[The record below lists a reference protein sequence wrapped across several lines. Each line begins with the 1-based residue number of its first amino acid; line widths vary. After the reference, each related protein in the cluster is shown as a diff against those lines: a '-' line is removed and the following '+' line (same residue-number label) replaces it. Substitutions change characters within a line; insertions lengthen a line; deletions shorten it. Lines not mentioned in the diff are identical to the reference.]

1 VAKAVKFALAVIA
14 IAAVVFFWVGSDL
27 ERYVNRVDPVALP
40 GVSAEARRIHDTSL
54 VVDLHADSLLFGRNL
69 LVRSDVGHVD
79 LPRLQEGGVGLQV
92 FTAPTRTPFGLD
104 IHETSAHGIDFLTLG
119 AFAQRSPLATLGP
132 RDRALH
138 MAASL
143 ASMVERSRGQLRWVR
158 SQTELDALIAAR
170 RRDPQVVGA
179 IFGLEGAH
187 ALEGDLA
194 NFDRLYDAGVRL
206 IGLTHFFDN
215 EYAGSAHGVAKG
227 GLTEKGRELVALMER
242 RGVAVD
248 LAHLSPAAVD
258 EVLAMATKPTLV
270 SHGGVRATCDNP
282 RNLSDEQVRGIA
294 AGGGVIGIGYFDLA
308 VCGTEP
314 REVVAAMRHVIA
326 LVGDDFVALGSDYD
340 GATKVS
346 FDTSQLRSLTQQML
360 DDGIAEA
367 SIRKI
372 LGANAL
378 RVLRSTLPP
387 R

>member
-1 VAKAVKFALAVIA
+1 MANAVKFALAVVAFAA
-14 IAAVVFFWVGSDL
+14 IVFFWIGSDL

-40 GVSAEARRIHDTSL
+40 GVSAEARRIHDASL
-54 VVDLHADSLLFGRNL
+54 VVDLHADSLLFGRDL

-92 FTAPTRTPFGLD
+92 FTAATRTPFGVD
-104 IHETSAHGIDFLTLG
+104 IHRTSANGIDFLTLG
-119 AFAQRSPLATLGP
+119 AFAQRSPMATMGP
-132 RDRALH
+132 RDRALYQ
-138 MAASL
+138 AASL
-143 ASMVERSRGQLRWVR
+143 ASMVERSEGRLRSVR
-158 SQTELDALIAAR
+158 SRADLDALLAAR
-170 RRDPQVVGA
+170 AKDPRIVGA

-187 ALEGDLA
+187 ALEGDIA
-194 NFDRLYDAGVRL
+194 NFDRFYDAGVRV

-215 EYAGSAHGVAKG
+215 EYAGSAHGLEKG

-258 EVLAMATKPTLV
+258 EVLAMATKPTLM

-282 RNLSDEQVRGIA
+282 RNLSDEQLRGIA
-294 AGGGVIGIGYFDLA
+294 ARGGVIGIGYFDLA
-308 VCGTEP
+308 VCGYEP
-314 REVVAAMRHVIA
+314 RDVVAAMRHVIA

-340 GATKVS
+340 GGTKVA

-360 DDGIAEA
+360 DDGISEG

-378 RVLRSTLPP
+378 RVLRRTLPT